1 MPRKDMRKPQ
11 QKELREAKGSGLLS
25 SWVKRSTVS
34 DQHSPALQHQQQQQ
48 QQQQQLLNS
57 NIVPHQDSSG
67 GSRGRVKPELEE
79 ATVSQDPHKHEF
91 TVEFG
96 SEKYNIDCERP
107 CTVLKAIKSKAIY
120 KKTVKCTDEYVI
132 IRRGTGDDE
141 SIVPTHF
148 PCSCISDG
156 ELLSISSINNKQVGE
171 TKDVRDIRPKDSY
184 SVFYIDTTGGKN
196 LKPNKHL
203 KFTILNQFK
212 YLCVYGEKGITVEE
226 ALKRDGRFTDDLGS
240 FELINITDKCKTECT
255 DKIDRLDEK
264 KFQIRRLQK
273 ANAETTTDVNQVAIP
288 GQQKLQN
295 PPHAS
300 NNAQR
305 TRETRSVLGVAQQK
319 GISIKT
325 AAKETNSSIDPK
337 EVYKLLRKQFP
348 RLKQWMESRFPDN
361 SFQETLK
368 LRKENFGK
376 IQQSFS
382 EIHKVRLLLELSE
395 SVCFI
400 TGSFIKQGTGFV
412 LFDNYVL
419 TNAHLFKYY
428 IDSKLPNWHEIANVT
443 VVFNFETQE
452 FKEMNK
458 INAKVFVGDAE
469 LDYIIL
475 KLEKT
480 EAPLE
485 TESQV
490 PPGLLK
496 RFGPVPLDGE
506 ACVVGH
512 PGEGVKKMDPT
523 CVIEKDKREE
533 AVNKNLEDYKE
544 YFITLYAINQAIK
557 NDPYENI
564 YVTYNTFMYHGS
576 SGSPVF
582 DATGQVFGLHS
593 GGFFYGF
600 PKTKQSVIEYSFPLL
615 TIFENFVGILKKK
628 GNENLL
634 ARVEKEAKGNQ
645 YLENIIAS
653 VVGSNQ
659 DMPEALEECSD
670 KMECD

>member
-1 MPRKDMRKPQ
+1 MPRKDRRKPC
-11 QKELREAKGSGLLS
+11 EAKGRGPLS
-25 SWVKRSTVS
+25 SWLKEKSTVS
-34 DQHSPALQHQQQQQ
+34 DQHSPALQHHQQQRQQ
-48 QQQQQLLNS
+48 KPLNS

-67 GSRGRVKPELEE
+67 GSRGRVKWEPEE

-107 CTVLKAIKSKAIY
+107 CTVLEAIKSKTVY
-120 KKTVKCTDEYVI
+120 KKTVKCADEYVI
-132 IRRGTGDDE
+132 IRRGTGDNE

-171 TKDVRDIRPKDSY
+171 TKDVRDIHPKDSY
-184 SVFYIDTTGGKN
+184 SVFYIDTMGGKN
-196 LKPNKHL
+196 LKPSKHL
-203 KFTILNQFK
+203 KFTILNKFK
-212 YLCVYGEKGITVEE
+212 YLCVYGEKEITVEE
-226 ALKRDGRFTDDLGS
+226 ALKRDGRFTDDIGS
-240 FELINITDKCKTECT
+240 FDLINITDECKTECT

-264 KFQIRRLQK
+264 KFQIHRLQK
-273 ANAETTTDVNQVAIP
+273 GNAETTTDVNQVALA

-300 NNAQR
+300 NNAER
-305 TRETRSVLGVAQQK
+305 TRETRSVLAVAQQK
-319 GISIKT
+319 VISIKT

-348 RLKQWMESRFPDN
+348 RLKQWMESRFPGN
-361 SFQETLK
+361 SFQEALK

-382 EIHKVRLLLELSE
+382 EIHRVRKLLELSQ

-400 TGSFIKQGTGFV
+400 TGTFIMQGTGFV

-428 IDSKLPNWHEIANVT
+428 THKKSPNWQEIENIT

-458 INAKVFVGDAE
+458 INAKVFVGNAE
-469 LDYIIL
+469 LDYVIL
-475 KLEKT
+475 KLET
-480 EAPLE
+480 EE
-485 TESQV
+485 V
-490 PPGLLK
+490 PPGLLE
-496 RFGPVPLDGE
+496 RFGPVPPDGE

-512 PGEGVKKMDPT
+512 PGQGVKKMDPT
-523 CVIEKDKREE
+523 CVIEKEGREE
-533 AVNKNLEDYKE
+533 AVNKNLEDIKE
-544 YFITLYAINQAIK
+544 YFITICAINQAIK
-557 NDPYENI
+557 NDPCENI
-564 YVTYNTFMYHGS
+564 YVTYNSFMYHGS

-582 DATGQVFGLHS
+582 DAHGQVFGLHS

-600 PKTKQSVIEYSFPLL
+600 PKAKQSVIEFSFPLL
-615 TIFENFVGILKKK
+615 TIFKHFVDNLKKK
-628 GNENLL
+628 GYGKVLE
-634 ARVEKEAKGNQ
+634 RVEEVAKGNP

-653 VVGSNQ
+653 VVGSKQ
-659 DMPEALEECSD
+659 DMPEASSQCSD

>member
-1 MPRKDMRKPQ
+1 MRKPQ
-11 QKELREAKGSGLLS
+11 QKEQREAKGSGPLS
-25 SWVKRSTVS
+25 SWLKRSTVS
-34 DQHSPALQHQQQQQ
+34 DQHSPALQHHQQQQQ
-48 QQQQQLLNS
+48 QQQSLNS
-57 NIVPHQDSSG
+57 NIVPHQDSSN
-67 GSRGRVKPELEE
+67 GSSSRVKTELEE
-79 ATVSQDPHKHEF
+79 AAVSQDPHKHEF
-91 TVEFG
+91 TVEFS

-107 CTVLKAIKSKAIY
+107 CTVLEAIKSKAIY
-120 KKTVKCTDEYVI
+120 KKMVKCADEKVI

-148 PCSCISDG
+148 PCPCIRDG
-156 ELLSISSINNKQVGE
+156 ELLSILSINNKQVGE
-171 TKDVRDIRPKDSY
+171 TKDVSDIRPKDSY

-273 ANAETTTDVNQVAIP
+273 ANAETKDVNQVAIP

-305 TRETRSVLGVAQQK
+305 TRETRSVLTQAQQK

-325 AAKETNSSIDPK
+325 AAKETGCSIDPK

-361 SFQETLK
+361 SFQKTLK

-382 EIHKVRLLLELSE
+382 EIHQVRLLLELSE
-395 SVCFI
+395 SVCLLEVPI
-400 TGSFIKQGTGFV
+400 NDSFVEQGTGFV
-412 LFDNYVL
+412 LFDNFVL
-419 TNAHLFKYY
+419 TNAHLFKYWV
-428 IDSKLPNWHEIANVT
+428 DSKLPNWHEHVNITA
-443 VVFNFETQE
+443 VFNFEKQE
-452 FKEMNK
+452 SDKNK
-458 INAKVFVGDAE
+458 INAKVFGGRDD
-469 LDYIIL
+469 LDYAIL
-475 KLEKT
+475 ELK
-480 EAPLE
+480 

-496 RFGPVPLDGE
+496 RFGPVPPDGA
-506 ACVVGH
+506 ACIVGH
-512 PGEGVKKMDPT
+512 PGQGVKKMDPT
-523 CVIEKDKREE
+523 CVIEKDRREE

-557 NDPYENI
+557 NDPYKDI
-564 YVTYNTFMYHGS
+564 RVTYNSFMYHGS

-582 DATGQVFGLHS
+582 DAYGQVFGLHT
-593 GGFFYGF
+593 GGLFYDN
-600 PKTKQSVIEYSFPLL
+600 PKPNHSVIEFSFPLL
-615 TIFENFVGILKKK
+615 TIFKNFLDIIK
-628 GNENLL
+628 GDENLL
-634 ARVEKEAKGNQ
+634 GRVEEEAKGNPH
-645 YLENIIAS
+645 LENIIAS
-653 VVGSNQ
+653 VVGSKQ
-659 DMPEALEECSD
+659 DRPEELLQGVQGDTADSEEE
-670 KMECD
+670 METIEFI

>member
-1 MPRKDMRKPQ
+1 I
-11 QKELREAKGSGLLS
+11 
-25 SWVKRSTVS
+25 
-34 DQHSPALQHQQQQQ
+34 LQMFEPHEHQF
-48 QQQQQLLNS
+48 
-57 NIVPHQDSSG
+57 
-67 GSRGRVKPELEE
+67 RVKFSSDEIY
-79 ATVSQDPHKHEF
+79 T
-91 TVEFG
+91 
-96 SEKYNIDCERP
+96 IDCVQP
-107 CTVLKAIKSKAIY
+107 CTVLEAIKPL
-120 KKTVKCTDEYVI
+120 KKFKKMVKGADGNVI
-132 IRRGTGDDE
+132 IQMGTGDDE

-148 PCSCISDG
+148 PCSCVGDHEVLTISCKA
-156 ELLSISSINNKQVGE
+156 EKVESAQVQDS
-171 TKDVRDIRPKDSY
+171 KIVHPRDAY
-184 SVFYIDTTGGKN
+184 SVFYIDTKGGLNAKKKKLFKSGT
-196 LKPNKHL
+196 LK
-203 KFTILNQFK
+203 QFR
-212 YLCVYGEKGITVEE
+212 YLCVYGEKGITVAE
-226 ALKRDGRFTDDLGS
+226 ALKRDGRFTDDLGY
-240 FELINITDKCKTECT
+240 FELVNINDKCKTECT
-255 DKIDRLDEK
+255 DRIDNLENK
-264 KFQIRRLQK
+264 KFQICLPRG
-273 ANAETTTDVNQVAIP
+273 ANTEAKELNQQADHVQLK
-288 GQQKLQN
+288 QQKRKQ
-295 PPHAS
+295 AT

-305 TRETRSVLGVAQQK
+305 KTEIRLILNVAQRT
-319 GISIKT
+319 GIS
-325 AAKETNSSIDPK
+325 
-337 EVYKLLRKQFP
+337 
-348 RLKQWMESRFPDN
+348 LKRE
-361 SFQETLK
+361 ETLK
-368 LRKENFGK
+368 ILRKDNFGK

-557 NDPYENI
+557 NDPYKDI
-564 YVTYNTFMYHGS
+564 RVTYNSFMYHGS

-582 DATGQVFGLHS
+582 DAYGQVFGLHT
-593 GGFFYGF
+593 GGFFYDD
-600 PKTKQSVIEYSFPLL
+600 PKPNHSVIEFSFPLL
-615 TIFENFVGILKKK
+615 TIFKNFLDIIKGDEDMVG
-628 GNENLL
+628 
-634 ARVEKEAKGNQ
+634 RV
-645 YLENIIAS
+645 
-653 VVGSNQ
+653 
-659 DMPEALEECSD
+659 EECSTVSNGD
-670 KMECD
+670 LLSIYCVY